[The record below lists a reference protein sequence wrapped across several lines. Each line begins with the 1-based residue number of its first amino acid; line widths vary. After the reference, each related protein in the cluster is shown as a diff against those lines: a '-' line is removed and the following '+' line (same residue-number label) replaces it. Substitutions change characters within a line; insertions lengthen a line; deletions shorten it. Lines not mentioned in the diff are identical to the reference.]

1 MSTFIFTKLHSHNL
15 LQTVLKL
22 TVIVLM
28 SLPDA
33 LPEVATSEYSANGI
47 GHIDKVKLLQA
58 LLVLGLV
65 ITLGGCI
72 IPIFIQVTQAHSAW
86 PSLRGYRSNEYWWWF
101 QSLQG
106 KKWRVLRSYRPCNQ
120 NCWQNGLNRL
130 SVRHGLYAS
139 LIGFNPR
146 RFKAPWRGW
155 APSLPTSTSMRK
167 SFSMSMMTLQS
178 AAVT

>member
-47 GHIDKVKLLQA
+47 GYIDKVKLLQA

-72 IPIFIQVTQAHSAW
+72 IPIFIQVTQAHSA
-86 PSLRGYRSNEYWWWF
+86 
-101 QSLQG
+101 
-106 KKWRVLRSYRPCNQ
+106 
-120 NCWQNGLNRL
+120 
-130 SVRHGLYAS
+130 
-139 LIGFNPR
+139 
-146 RFKAPWRGW
+146 
-155 APSLPTSTSMRK
+155 
-167 SFSMSMMTLQS
+167 
-178 AAVT
+178 